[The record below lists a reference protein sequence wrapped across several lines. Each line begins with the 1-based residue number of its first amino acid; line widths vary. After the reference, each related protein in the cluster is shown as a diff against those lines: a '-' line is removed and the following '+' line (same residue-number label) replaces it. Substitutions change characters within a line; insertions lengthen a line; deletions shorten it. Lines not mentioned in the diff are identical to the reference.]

1 MLRLSA
7 MGYVG
12 RGCWE
17 NPLDR
22 SVSKVYLKC
31 IEIVSLK
38 MDPIQSVSLKC
49 IISVSK
55 PYQKINPKNKA
66 VAT

>member
-38 MDPIQSVSLKC
+38 MDPHSKC
-49 IISVSK
+49 ITEMYHKCIQTISK
-55 PYQKINPKNKA
+55 PYQKIHP
-66 VAT
+66 